1 VLFDDKN
8 GYEIYTDAKENSMM
22 TATQPLRHE
31 HEPKATFIIKPW
43 NQERADK
50 LIQVLDEWMA
60 DESGYEEETWP
71 KLRAALDRERE
82 NISARRLFNE

>member
-1 VLFDDKN
+1 
-8 GYEIYTDAKENSMM
+8 M
-22 TATQPLRHE
+22 TAQPLRHE
-31 HEPKATFIIKPW
+31 YEPKATFIIKSW
-43 NQERADK
+43 DQERADK

-82 NISARRLFNE
+82 NILIITDLGEACKAP